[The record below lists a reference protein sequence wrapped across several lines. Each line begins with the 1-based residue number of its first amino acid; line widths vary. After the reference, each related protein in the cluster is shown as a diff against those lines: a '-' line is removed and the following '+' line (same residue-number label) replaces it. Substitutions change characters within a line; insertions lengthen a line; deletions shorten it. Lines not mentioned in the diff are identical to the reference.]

1 MVLCRIAGFTGS
13 DAVGLLSRGP
23 ATGAARSLGI
33 LLVAMVAGGA
43 EPAQPAPDQP
53 FQRDFKVLGR
63 ESSPVAIVEF
73 TDMQCPGCGPF
84 SRPTVPARYASNTS
98 TRATC
103 AACRGT
109 CRSPSTG
116 RRFRPRSRHAALA
129 NRAGAGSV
137 WRRSR
142 RVGRRRPA
150 TISRTG
156 SGSISRPSTT
166 AASPGC
172 SSRRSAGTP
181 PRRGSPGSARHR
193 RSCRDGRPGA
203 VSATLEGAEPLA
215 LFQPKINA
223 LRRQKQ
229 QPSPGACATPRRR
242 DPRAPRPRAP
252 SAARHA
258 SA

>member
-1 MVLCRIAGFTGS
+1 MPWASCPAVRRWAPRAPSASCWWRWWPPAPNRRSRPRINPSSAISRCS
-13 DAVGLLSRGP
+13 DARARRSRSSSSRTCSAPAAGLSRGR
-23 ATGAARSLGI
+23 RS
-33 LLVAMVAGGA
+33 
-43 EPAQPAPDQP
+43 P
-53 FQRDFKVLGR
+53 
-63 ESSPVAIVEF
+63 
-73 TDMQCPGCGPF
+73 
-84 SRPTVPARYASNTS
+84 RYASNTS

-103 AACRGT
+103 ASCRGT

-116 RRFRPRSRHAALA
+116 TRFRPRSRHAAPA

-142 RVGRRRPA
+142 RVCRRRPA

-156 SGSISRPSTT
+156 SGSVSGPSTT

-181 PRRGSPGSARHR
+181 PRRGPPGSARHR

-203 VSATLEGAEPLA
+203 VSATLEDAEPLA

-223 LRRQKQ
+223 LRRQPQ